1 MNSAAIHF
9 HPLISQVLVSEI
21 ENDGGMKWLSA
32 ILTHHNILPRKT
44 ALAEH
49 MQCHRYLK
57 KMKGHCW
64 ELVTLLCTGFNA
76 QH

>member
-1 MNSAAIHF
+1 MISAGTHF

-21 ENDGGMKWLSA
+21 ENDGGMKRLSA
-32 ILTHHNILPRKT
+32 ILTQHNIFTRKT
-44 ALAEH
+44 ALAGH

-57 KMKGHCW
+57 KMKGHCL